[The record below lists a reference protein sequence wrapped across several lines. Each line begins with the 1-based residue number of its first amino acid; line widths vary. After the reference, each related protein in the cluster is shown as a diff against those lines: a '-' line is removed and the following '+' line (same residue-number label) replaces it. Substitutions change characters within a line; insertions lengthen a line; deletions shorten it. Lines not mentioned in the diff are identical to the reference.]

1 MTTATSP
8 EDRLAALGIT
18 LPAVPSPAGN
28 YVHAV
33 RSGNILFLA
42 GHIPL
47 RPDGSVVLGRLGD
60 DLDIAAGR
68 EAARFA
74 AAAALATMRNEFGSL
89 DRVRQ
94 IVRLYG
100 TVNAAPSFLHHTQVV
115 DGASDLL
122 TDVFGERGRHARL
135 AVGVSSLPFNIAL
148 EVEIT
153 AEVQD

>member
-1 MTTATSP
+1 MTAATSP
-8 EDRLAALGIT
+8 EERLAALGVVV
-18 LPAVPSPAGN
+18 PAIPNPAGN

-33 RSGNILFLA
+33 RSGNMLYLS

-47 RPDGSVVLGRLGD
+47 RPEGGIVLGRLGE
-60 DLDIAAGR
+60 DLDVAAGR

-74 AAAALATMRNEFGSL
+74 AAGALATMRNVLGSL

-100 TVNAAPSFLHHTQVV
+100 TVNATPAFLHHTQVI

-148 EVEIT
+148 EVEIS
-153 AEVQD
+153 AEVK